1 MNTIVKINSNEGG
14 TFTAQNNHLS
24 FDIPAGNYFDMS
36 TAYINLVMSCPI
48 LTQAMGNTSTAAG
61 QNAAGIALDATSVYI
76 PQIQFNDTGGVDD
89 TTKYENS
96 ALLRSVK
103 MDCELRGSIE
113 DIQRCDI
120 LTHNLNQYSKSA
132 FQQTSHLYERLCSE
146 FAISRTKGS
155 IFNEIHKEGTV
166 PSRNL
171 NRVPVRI
178 KLSDV
183 MNFCKTTQFNTGKY
197 GKTRIHCELNLDRLN
212 TPRQYLG
219 DAVTAGQGGN
229 TDTDVRPRGGGSSNN
244 DDWKIEND
252 PVFIPNRRTADEE
265 SLEGAAGA
273 QGARL
278 SANSQFAGASSNAVC
293 MMMHPDNTAD
303 DGATGDSATI
313 LSATCNRPNAIAGV
327 STTFK
332 SFYIAADPNP
342 YVPAAPFGG
351 TAAGALAASAIKG
364 GKFPRIFNR
373 LEECPYYVG
382 QKVRVSCNSFGANAV
397 ARGVIAA
404 TQLNPYIRQIVAIDY
419 NRGDGAGS
427 APQNSAA
434 QGGVNVPGAICITL
448 NAALPGTI
456 SGTAKYV
463 DVVMTGATC
472 QFDDVRCDF
481 AELVLEQL
489 APGNIVAEPDTIS
502 YSTFKTEEIDT
513 GGTENFQHQFMGH
526 PNAMNMYIMQP
537 SNQTNGSIK
546 SSQGLLDSYRIRVN
560 NKDTSSRQ
568 IFLRDSGTAATL
580 DSQKTR
586 GITNDPLHTHKQQS
600 ALVNSDRVVKNLHEQ
615 PMNVFEN
622 DGVLRER
629 FPRGFNTRNGGS
641 EDALLIGQVL
651 PLTQQPKTIQ
661 VNLQARN
668 QGNSAAQ
675 VAARGIKNLV
685 VYQEI
690 MQEI

>member
-1 MNTIVKINSNEGG
+1 MKITSNEGG
-14 TFTAQNNHLS
+14 TFTAQNNNVS
-24 FDIPAGNYFDMS
+24 FDIPAGSYFDMS
-36 TAYINLVMSCPI
+36 SAYLNLVMSCPI
-48 LTQAMGNTSTAAG
+48 LSQAMGNISTLAG
-61 QNAAGIALDATSVYI
+61 QNARGIALDATSVYI
-76 PQIQFNDTGGVDD
+76 PQIQFNDTAGVDD
-89 TTKYENS
+89 TAKYENS

-120 LTHNLNQYSKSA
+120 LTHNLNQYSKSSC
-132 FQQTSHLYERLCSE
+132 QQTSHLYERLCSE
-146 FAISRTKGS
+146 FAVSRTKGS

-166 PSRNL
+166 RSRNL

-219 DAVTAGQGGN
+219 NAVNAANGG
-229 TDTDVRPRGGGSSNN
+229 TPDIVTRPRGGGSSNL
-244 DDWKIEND
+244 DDWKMEND
-252 PVFIPNRRTADEE
+252 SVFVPNRRTANEDL
-265 SLEGAAGA
+265 LEGAAGA
-273 QGARL
+273 QTARF
-278 SANSQFAGASSNAVC
+278 SANSQIAGASSNAVC
-293 MMMHPDNTAD
+293 MMMHPDITAD
-303 DGATGDSATI
+303 DGATGDSAGI
-313 LSATCNRPNAIAGV
+313 LSATCNRPNALAGV
-327 STTFK
+327 SSTFL

-342 YVPAAPFGG
+342 YVPATPFGG

-373 LEECPYYVG
+373 LEDCPYYVG
-382 QKVRVSCNSFGANAV
+382 QKVRVSCNTFGAGAAV
-397 ARGVIAA
+397 AGVVPA
-404 TQLNPYIRQIVAIDY
+404 TQVNPYIRQIVAIDY

-427 APQNSAA
+427 APGGQAA

-448 NAALPGTI
+448 DAALPGTI

-463 DVVMTGATC
+463 DVVMCGATC

-481 AELVLEQL
+481 AELVLEEL
-489 APGNIVAEPDTIS
+489 APNNVVAEPDTIS

-560 NKDTSSRQ
+560 NKDTSSRE

-580 DSQKTR
+580 EGQKIR

-600 ALVNSDRVVKNLHEQ
+600 ALVNSDRVVKNLQEA
-615 PMNVFEN
+615 PMNIFEN
-622 DGVLRER
+622 DGVLKER
-629 FPRGFNTRNGGS
+629 FPRGLTTRNGGT

-661 VNLQARN
+661 VNLKARR

-675 VAARGIKNLV
+675 VAAAGIKNLV
-685 VYQEI
+685 VFQEI